1 MKKRILT
8 VLLTIAG
15 IIFSGCHYS
24 KENFTEQINLSEGIS
39 IVVTHDGTVII
50 ESNVVPVNKV
60 LEQLEKLKAK
70 TSDVIVI
77 TVSPRASQRPVLQ
90 ILDQLGDAK
99 YNNITITSGSGE

>member
-1 MKKRILT
+1 MEKTILT
-8 VLLTIAG
+8 VMVTLVG
-15 IIFSGCHYS
+15 IIFPGCHYGNG
-24 KENFTEQINLSEGIS
+24 NFTEQINLSEGIG
-39 IVVTHDGTVII
+39 IVVTHDGTVVI

-77 TVSPRASQRPVLQ
+77 KVSPRASQRPVLQ

-99 YNNITITSGSGE
+99 YNNITITSGE